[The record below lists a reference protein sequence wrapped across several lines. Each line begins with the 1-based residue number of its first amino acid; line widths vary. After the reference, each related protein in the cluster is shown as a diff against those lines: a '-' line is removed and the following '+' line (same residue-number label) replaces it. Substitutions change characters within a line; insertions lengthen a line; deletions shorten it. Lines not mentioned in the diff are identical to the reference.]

1 MKINQSVY
9 AASKYNSYFL
19 KHKYLLHHIPMMGGG
34 GRIGCA
40 VFWSGLSKEAQIY
53 SMCGFIFKWISL
65 DLSAAIVFW

>member
-19 KHKYLLHHIPMMGGG
+19 KHKYLLHHIPVTGAG

-40 VFWSGLSKEAQIY
+40 VHWSGLSKEAQIY
-53 SMCGFIFKWISL
+53 SMYGFISKQISL
-65 DLSAAIVFW
+65 DLSFGEA